1 MGVQDRIKR
10 YRKSG
15 GAADLVRV
23 EVLVPPGARPEVL
36 AYAASIRKRHRD
48 DRSELQK
55 RIDQAVEDY
64 GARVLDNVDLSR
76 LPNVSERA
84 RVVGR
89 ALMER
94 GNARAFVIGRQ
105 LLELAG

>member
-1 MGVQDRIKR
+1 MGVQDRMKR
-10 YRKSG
+10 YRQSG
-15 GAADLVRV
+15 GAAGLVRV
-23 EVLVPPGARPEVL
+23 EVLVPASARPHVL
-36 AYAASIRKRHRD
+36 AYAASIRKKHRD
-48 DRSELQK
+48 DRNELRK

-64 GARVLDNVDLSR
+64 GVRVLDNVDLSR
-76 LPNVSERA
+76 LSDMSERA
-84 RVVGR
+84 RVVGK